1 MCVWGGGVA
10 YVALY
15 HWVGSSRVY
24 LGGGGGG
31 VVFPAYSVI
40 VARPSQAAENQPKH
54 SKTASQVTL

>member
-1 MCVWGGGVA
+1 MWHFIIGLGQVA
-10 YVALY
+10 CT
-15 HWVGSSRVY
+15 W
-24 LGGGGGG
+24 GGGG